1 MAIDVTIL
9 GTSAGAPTRHRNVT
23 SLALQFSQRRDWWMI
38 DCGEATQH
46 RLLTQSHLKVARLSR
61 IFITHAHGDHCF
73 GLPGLL
79 ASRALTGGGTEP
91 LDIHGPP
98 EIGAWLQSLADT
110 IGLRLDYELRFHP
123 VQSAGEV
130 IDDRGYVVRAA
141 AAQHWGEA
149 WCYRIDEPLR
159 PGELNIG
166 AVDALGVPA
175 GPQRGALARGESI
188 TLPDGTVLDGAGL
201 VGPSRAGGSVVF
213 SGDTMGPNPA
223 LIELAAGADLLI
235 HEATYHHDLEALAI
249 DHRHSTTCH
258 AATVAV
264 EASVAHLVITHAQR
278 GTSNPTARSTRRSS
292 PMPVRCSRTPTKLS
306 TVCEF
311 SAEGFKDARCRRN
324 PRLSAMI
331 APQIDKVNASCHIVL
346 T

>member
-46 RLLTQSHLKVARLSR
+46 RLLTQSHLKIARLSR

-73 GLPGLL
+73 GLPGLF
-79 ASRALTGGGTEP
+79 ASRSLNGGGTEP

-141 AAQHWGEA
+141 AAQHWGAA

-159 PGELNIG
+159 PGELDV
-166 AVDALGVPA
+166 AKVDALGVPA

-188 TLPDGTVLDGAGL
+188 TLADGSVVDASAL
-201 VGPSRAGGSVVF
+201 VGPSRIGGSVVF

-235 HEATYHHDLEALAI
+235 HEATYHHDLETLAI
-249 DHRHSTTCH
+249 DHRHATTRH
-258 AATVAV
+258 AATVATKAGV
-264 EASVAHLVITHAQR
+264 GRLVITHA
-278 GTSNPTARSTRRSS
+278 SARYEQPDGSIDPS
-292 PMPVRCSRTPTKLS
+292 LL
-306 TVCEF
+306 
-311 SAEGFKDARCRRN
+311 ADARTVFPNTDQAFDGMRV
-324 PRLSAMI
+324 LSRGFQGREVSPKPSA
-331 APQIDKVNASCHIVL
+331 ARYDRAAD
-346 T
+346 